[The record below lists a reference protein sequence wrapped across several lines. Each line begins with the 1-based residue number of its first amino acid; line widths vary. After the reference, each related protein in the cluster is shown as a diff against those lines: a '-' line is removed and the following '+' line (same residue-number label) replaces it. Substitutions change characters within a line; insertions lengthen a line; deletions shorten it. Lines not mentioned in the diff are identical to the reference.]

1 MAGLAYQFFMNIDK
15 KFTLAYRCK
24 LFWITFITLEI
35 LFARFGI
42 RPVYAATTLHT
53 SGTIDAV
60 ALFFACLTIW
70 SMVLSLKRAPAK
82 KIIDHASFLY
92 WFGKAPCGR
101 NDYIL

>member
-70 SMVLSLKRAPAK
+70 MHCFKFTEAARHK
-82 KIIDHASFLY
+82 
-92 WFGKAPCGR
+92 
-101 NDYIL
+101 DYRLVY